1 MSELKDMIY
10 ISEDVGGTF
19 KSSKHQYIWEFT
31 LDDKR
36 ISIQF
41 FISKLSNKRKIIY
54 NQKVIREEECK
65 ENIYSYEFIKDG
77 HNFKVTQTMN
87 MSDLLIDG
95 ESFEHFYILEKSKKE
110 FYGEQKSNINSI
122 VTNEGNND
130 DQSNI
135 QRSNEINFIKQE
147 KPKQILNF
155 SFKKNNNLYKENNLN
170 KFKFNSS
177 ESHSNKADYNNLNSN
192 NNQKYEQNNNRKVN
206 LIDFDND
213 FNDDNNGLNNNNYQN
228 QFQNNMP
235 NNMRNNDYMP
245 NIDYNN
251 YSDNNSFNNNRNN
264 YNDFNNMNTNNNF
277 IIHIIINKIIICIH
291 II

>member
-65 ENIYSYEFIKDG
+65 ANIYSYEFIKDG

-95 ESFEHFYILEKSKKE
+95 ESFEHFYNLEKSKKE

-130 DQSNI
+130 SI
-135 QRSNEINFIKQE
+135 QRSNEINFTKQE

-155 SFKKNNNLYKENNLN
+155 SFKKNYNLYKENNLN

-177 ESHSNKADYNNLNSN
+177 ENNSNKIDYNSLNSN
-192 NNQKYEQNNNRKVN
+192 NNQKNEQNNNKKVN

-213 FNDDNNGLNNNNYQN
+213 FNDDNNG
-228 QFQNNMP
+228 F
-235 NNMRNNDYMP
+235 
-245 NIDYNN
+245 IKI
-251 YSDNNSFNNNRNN
+251 
-264 YNDFNNMNTNNNF
+264 NF
-277 IIHIIINKIIICIH
+277 RIICQ